1 MSPDLT
7 AAETRC
13 SLASVLVPERRTRAD
28 IISAVAIAVLVVV
41 AGVVVWARSDAKSTE
56 SVTAEHPL
64 STPSAADQV
73 PANLL
78 ELWHAPDPAS
88 NRALVA
94 AGSVVTGDGGTVT
107 GHDPRTG
114 ADLWHY
120 RRDLPLCGVESQFG
134 TVVAAYKD
142 QRGCSQATLLAG
154 EDGSRRT
161 ARSSYMDPTVQLS
174 VDGTYVLAQGP
185 RRLEMWR
192 SDLVR
197 TLEYGYVDA
206 PVNVKTQPRKGCKL
220 LSSSSSST
228 RLAVLERC
236 PEDTTDRLTVLNPA
250 PKDNTVPEEYGS
262 RVLTGPGADSPD
274 ARVIAVSDNR
284 IVLYLPGVAGTEAT
298 SPRLE
303 VYDGSGNAL
312 VVHQLS
318 APLSDRTTTTR
329 ISSLLLV
336 FTGNSLIALNA
347 STFDPIWAAPAALGS
362 PAFMAGRLLMP
373 VDGAIAVLDP
383 TSGAELSRIPVAR
396 PGYDGSPISLAVL
409 GTTVL
414 EKRGTEMFAL
424 G

>member
-1 MSPDLT
+1 M
-7 AAETRC
+7 
-13 SLASVLVPERRTRAD
+13 LAPERRTRAD

-41 AGVVVWARSDAKSTE
+41 AAVAVWARSDAKGTE
-56 SVTAEHPL
+56 SVTAEHPI
-64 STPSAADQV
+64 STPAAADQV
-73 PANLL
+73 PTSLH
-78 ELWHAPDPAS
+78 ELWHASDPAA

-94 AGSVVTGDGGTVT
+94 AGTVVTGEDGTVT

-134 TVVAAYKD
+134 TVIAVYKD

-174 VDGTYVLAQGP
+174 ADGTYVLAQGQ

-236 PEDTTDRLTVLNPA
+236 PEDPASRLTVLNPA

-262 RVLTGPGADSPD
+262 HVLNGHGADSSD

-284 IVLYLPGVAGTEAT
+284 IVLYLPGAAATAGAEAIT
-298 SPRLE
+298 PRLE
-303 VYDGSGNAL
+303 VLDGNGNAL
-312 VVHQLS
+312 MVHQLS

-329 ISSLLLV
+329 ISSLFLV

-347 STFDPIWAAPAALGS
+347 STFDPIWAAPGALGS
-362 PAFMAGRLLMP
+362 PVFMAGRLLVP

-383 TSGAELSRIPVAR
+383 TAGTEVSRIPVAR
-396 PGYDGSPISLAVL
+396 PGYDGSAISLAVL

-414 EKRGTEMFAL
+414 EKRGSEIFAL

>member
-1 MSPDLT
+1 M
-7 AAETRC
+7 
-13 SLASVLVPERRTRAD
+13 LAPERRTRAD
-28 IISAVAIAVLVVV
+28 IISAVAIAVVVV
-41 AGVVVWARSDAKSTE
+41 IAAVVVWARSDARGTE

-64 STPSAADQV
+64 STPAAADQV
-73 PANLL
+73 PTSLH
-78 ELWHAPDPAS
+78 ELWHAADPAA

-94 AGSVVTGDGGTVT
+94 AGTVVTGADGTVT

-120 RRDLPLCGVESQFG
+120 RRDLSLCGVESQFG
-134 TVVAAYKD
+134 TVIAVYKD
-142 QRGCSQATLLAG
+142 QRGCSQAILLAG

-161 ARSSYMDPTVQLS
+161 ARSSYMDPAVQLS

-197 TLEYGYVDA
+197 TIEYGYVDA

-236 PEDTTDRLTVLNPA
+236 PEDPTDRLTVLNPA

-262 RVLTGPGADSPD
+262 HILNGTGADSPD

-284 IVLYLPGVAGTEAT
+284 IVVYLPGAAATAGAEAT
-298 SPRLE
+298 APRLE
-303 VYDGSGNAL
+303 VFDSTGNAL

-318 APLSDRTTTTR
+318 APLSDKTTTTR
-329 ISSLLLV
+329 ISSLFLV

-347 STFDPIWAAPAALGS
+347 STFDPIWAAPGALGS
-362 PAFMAGRLLMP
+362 PVFMAGRLLMP

-383 TSGAELSRIPVAR
+383 TSGTEVTRIPVAR

-414 EKRGTEMFAL
+414 EKRGAEMYAL
-424 G
+424 GS

>member
-1 MSPDLT
+1 M
-7 AAETRC
+7 
-13 SLASVLVPERRTRAD
+13 LAPERRTRAD
-28 IISAVAIAVLVVV
+28 IISAVAIAVVVV
-41 AGVVVWARSDAKSTE
+41 IAAAVVWAHSDARGTE
-56 SVTAEHPL
+56 SVTAEHPV
-64 STPSAADQV
+64 STPAVADQV
-73 PANLL
+73 PTSLR
-78 ELWHAPDPAS
+78 ELWHAPDPAA

-94 AGSVVTGDGGTVT
+94 AGTVVTGADGTVT

-114 ADLWHY
+114 AQVWHY

-134 TVVAAYKD
+134 TVIAVYKD

-220 LSSSSSST
+220 ISSSSSST

-236 PEDTTDRLTVLNPA
+236 PEDPSNRLSVLNPA

-262 RVLTGPGADSPD
+262 HVLNGSGADSPD
-274 ARVIAVSDNR
+274 GRVIAVSDNR
-284 IVLYLPGVAGTEAT
+284 IVLYLPGMPATATAEAI

-303 VYDGSGNAL
+303 VFDGTGNAL

-318 APLSDRTTTTR
+318 APLSDKTTTTR
-329 ISSLLLV
+329 ISSLFLV

-347 STFDPIWAAPAALGS
+347 GTFDPIWAAPGALGS
-362 PAFMAGRLLMP
+362 PVFMAGRLLVP

-383 TSGAELSRIPVAR
+383 TSGTEVSRIPVAR

-414 EKRGTEMFAL
+414 ERRGAEMFAL
-424 G
+424 GS

>member
-1 MSPDLT
+1 
-7 AAETRC
+7 
-13 SLASVLVPERRTRAD
+13 
-28 IISAVAIAVLVVV
+28 
-41 AGVVVWARSDAKSTE
+41 
-56 SVTAEHPL
+56 
-64 STPSAADQV
+64 
-73 PANLL
+73 
-78 ELWHAPDPAS
+78 
-88 NRALVA
+88 
-94 AGSVVTGDGGTVT
+94 
-107 GHDPRTG
+107 
-114 ADLWHY
+114 
-120 RRDLPLCGVESQFG
+120 VESQFN
-134 TVVAAYKD
+134 TVVAVYKD

-197 TLEYGYVDA
+197 TVEYGYVDA

-220 LSSSSSST
+220 LSSNSSSS

-236 PEDTTDRLTVLNPA
+236 PEDPTDRLTVLSPA

-262 RVLTGPGADSPD
+262 HVLTGAGADSPD
-274 ARVIAVSDNR
+274 ARVVAVSDNR
-284 IVLYLPGVAGTEAT
+284 MVVYLPGSAGAEAT
-298 SPRLE
+298 PPRLA
-303 VYDGSGNAL
+303 VYDGTGNPL
-312 VVHQLS
+312 MVHQLS
-318 APLSDRTTTTR
+318 APLSEKTITTR
-329 ISSLLLV
+329 ISSLFLV

-347 STFDPIWAAPAALGS
+347 STFEPVWAAPGALGS

-373 VDGAIAVLDP
+373 VDGALVALDP
-383 TSGAELSRIPVAR
+383 TTGTETTRIPVDR

-414 EKRGTEMFAL
+414 EKRGPEMFAL

>member
-1 MSPDLT
+1 M
-7 AAETRC
+7 
-13 SLASVLVPERRTRAD
+13 LAPERRTRAD
-28 IISAVAIAVLVVV
+28 IISAVAIAVVVV
-41 AGVVVWARSDAKSTE
+41 IAAVVVWARSDAKGTE
-56 SVTAEHPL
+56 SVTAEHPI
-64 STPSAADQV
+64 STPAAADQV
-73 PANLL
+73 PTSLH
-78 ELWHAPDPAS
+78 ELWHAADPAA

-94 AGSVVTGDGGTVT
+94 AGTVVTGEDGTVT

-134 TVVAAYKD
+134 TVIAVYKD

-161 ARSSYMDPTVQLS
+161 ARSSYMDPAVQLS

-197 TLEYGYVDA
+197 TIEYGYVDA

-236 PEDTTDRLTVLNPA
+236 PEDPTNRLTVLNPA

-262 RVLTGPGADSPD
+262 HILSGPGADSPD

-284 IVLYLPGVAGTEAT
+284 IVLYLPGATATAGAEAT
-298 SPRLE
+298 APRLE
-303 VYDGSGNAL
+303 VFDSTGNAL
-312 VVHQLS
+312 TVHQLS
-318 APLSDRTTTTR
+318 APLSDKTTTTR
-329 ISSLLLV
+329 ISSLFLV

-347 STFDPIWAAPAALGS
+347 STFDPIWAAPGALGS
-362 PAFMAGRLLMP
+362 PVFMAGRLLMP

-383 TSGAELSRIPVAR
+383 SSGTEVSRIPVSR
-396 PGYDGSPISLAVL
+396 PGYNGSPISLAVL

-414 EKRGTEMFAL
+414 EKRGAEIYAL
-424 G
+424 GS

>member
-1 MSPDLT
+1 M
-7 AAETRC
+7 
-13 SLASVLVPERRTRAD
+13 LAPERRTRAD
-28 IISAVAIAVLVVV
+28 IISAVAIAVVVV
-41 AGVVVWARSDAKSTE
+41 IAAVMVWARSDARGTE
-56 SVTAEHPL
+56 SVTAEHPV
-64 STPSAADQV
+64 STPAAADQV
-73 PANLL
+73 PTSLQ
-78 ELWHAPDPAS
+78 ELWHAPDPSA

-94 AGSVVTGDGGTVT
+94 AGTVVTGADGTVT

-114 ADLWHY
+114 APLWHY

-134 TVVAAYKD
+134 MVIAVYKD
-142 QRGCSQATLLAG
+142 QRGCSQAALLAG

-220 LSSSSSST
+220 ISSSSSST

-236 PEDTTDRLTVLNPA
+236 PEDPNNRLTVLNPA

-262 RVLTGPGADSPD
+262 HVLNGAGADSPD

-284 IVLYLPGVAGTEAT
+284 IVLYLPGSPAT
-298 SPRLE
+298 ATAQAISPRLE
-303 VYDGSGNAL
+303 VFDGTGNAL
-312 VVHQLS
+312 MVHQLS
-318 APLSDRTTTTR
+318 APLSDKATTTR
-329 ISSLLLV
+329 ISSLFLV

-347 STFDPIWAAPAALGS
+347 GTFDPIWAAPGALGS
-362 PAFMAGRLLMP
+362 PVFMAGRLLVP

-383 TSGAELSRIPVAR
+383 TSGTEVSRIPVAR
-396 PGYDGSPISLAVL
+396 PGSDGSPISLAVL

-414 EKRGTEMFAL
+414 EKRGAEIFAL
-424 G
+424 GS

>member
-1 MSPDLT
+1 M
-7 AAETRC
+7 
-13 SLASVLVPERRTRAD
+13 LAPERRTRAD
-28 IISAVAIAVLVVV
+28 IISAVAIAVVVV
-41 AGVVVWARSDAKSTE
+41 IAAVVVWARSDARGTE
-56 SVTAEHPL
+56 SVTAEHPV
-64 STPSAADQV
+64 STPAAADQV
-73 PANLL
+73 PTSLH
-78 ELWHAPDPAS
+78 ELWHAADPAA

-94 AGSVVTGDGGTVT
+94 AGTVVTGADGTVT

-120 RRDLPLCGVESQFG
+120 RRDLSLCGVESQFG
-134 TVVAAYKD
+134 TVIAVYKD
-142 QRGCSQATLLAG
+142 QRGCSQAILLAG
-154 EDGSRRT
+154 EDGARRT
-161 ARSSYMDPTVQLS
+161 ARSSYMDPAVQLS

-197 TLEYGYVDA
+197 TIEYGYVDA

-236 PEDTTDRLTVLNPA
+236 PEDPTDRLTVLNPA

-262 RVLTGPGADSPD
+262 HILNGTGADSPD

-284 IVLYLPGVAGTEAT
+284 IVVYLPGAAATAGAEAT
-298 SPRLE
+298 APRLE
-303 VYDGSGNAL
+303 VFDSTGNAL

-318 APLSDRTTTTR
+318 APLSDKTTTTR
-329 ISSLLLV
+329 ISSLFLV

-347 STFDPIWAAPAALGS
+347 STFDPIWAAPGALGS
-362 PAFMAGRLLMP
+362 PVFMAGRLLMP
-373 VDGAIAVLDP
+373 VDGAIAILDP
-383 TSGAELSRIPVAR
+383 TSGTEVTRIPVAR

-414 EKRGTEMFAL
+414 EKRGAEIYAL
-424 G
+424 GS

>member
-1 MSPDLT
+1 M
-7 AAETRC
+7 
-13 SLASVLVPERRTRAD
+13 LAPERRTRAD
-28 IISAVAIAVLVVV
+28 IISAVAIAVVVV
-41 AGVVVWARSDAKSTE
+41 IAAVVVWARSDARGSE
-56 SVTAEHPL
+56 SVTAEHPV
-64 STPSAADQV
+64 STPAAADQV
-73 PANLL
+73 PTSLH
-78 ELWHAPDPAS
+78 ELWHAADPAA

-94 AGSVVTGDGGTVT
+94 AGTVVTGADGTVT

-120 RRDLPLCGVESQFG
+120 RRDLSLCGVESQFG
-134 TVVAAYKD
+134 TVIAVYKD
-142 QRGCSQATLLAG
+142 QRGCSQAILLAG

-161 ARSSYMDPTVQLS
+161 ARSSYMDPAVQLS

-197 TLEYGYVDA
+197 TIEYGYVDA

-236 PEDTTDRLTVLNPA
+236 PEDPTDRLTVLNPA

-262 RVLTGPGADSPD
+262 HILNGTGADSPD

-284 IVLYLPGVAGTEAT
+284 IVLYLPGAAATAGAEAT
-298 SPRLE
+298 APRLE
-303 VYDGSGNAL
+303 VFDSTGNAL

-318 APLSDRTTTTR
+318 APLSDKTTTTR
-329 ISSLLLV
+329 ISSLFLV

-347 STFDPIWAAPAALGS
+347 STFDPIWAAPGALGS
-362 PAFMAGRLLMP
+362 PVFMAGRLLMP

-383 TSGAELSRIPVAR
+383 TSGTEVTRIPVAR

-414 EKRGTEMFAL
+414 EKRGAEMYAL
-424 G
+424 GS